1 MTSGFKM
8 VALKSAVMTQ
18 EYRRKKKKKKVQW
31 RGKQEAVERAGKT
44 RIKISQRAEMPL
56 RRP

>member
-18 EYRRKKKKKKVQW
+18 EYRRKKKKKSSVE
-31 RGKQEAVERAGKT
+31 GKAGGSGES
-44 RIKISQRAEMPL
+44 RENQN
-56 RRP
+56 

>member
-18 EYRRKKKKKKVQW
+18 EYRRKKKKKVQW

>member
-18 EYRRKKKKKKVQW
+18 EYRRKKKKKFSGVESRRQW
-31 RGKQEAVERAGKT
+31 REQGKPKL
-44 RIKISQRAEMPL
+44 K
-56 RRP
+56 

>member
-18 EYRRKKKKKKVQW
+18 EYRRKKKKKKFSGGESRRQW
-31 RGKQEAVERAGKT
+31 REQGKPELK
-44 RIKISQRAEMPL
+44 
-56 RRP
+56 